1 MVCSDAVE
9 HILNTRYVDKRT
21 TIITTNYPNLP
32 SGEALN
38 GGESASFSR
47 YSAREETLGDRI
59 GNRMWSRLQEMCV
72 PVAMQGSD
80 YRRTVKR
87 AKFM

>member
-1 MVCSDAVE
+1 ME

-32 SGEALN
+32 ASETPGVGPALV
-38 GGESASFSR
+38 AR

-72 PVAMQGSD
+72 PVMMQAAD

-87 AKFM
+87 AAFL